1 MEPADWTTPGA
12 HLVTNGVYR
21 IPLPLPSDGLKAV
34 NVYALVSDDDLTLID
49 AGWALDA
56 ARTQLDEALATL
68 GREVRDINRFLI
80 THAHR
85 DHYTQAAAIRRECGT
100 HVALGIHEQ
109 DSMGDLSTPGALTL
123 TAQLDVLIRCGAE
136 AIIAEVHDAMLVN
149 AVKTA
154 DWALPDAWITDGD
167 ELATPNRTLTAV
179 HTPGHTRGHVVF
191 ADFANALLFAGDHI
205 LPHIT
210 PSIGFEKKPGVAP
223 LQDYLNSLERIAQ
236 LADLRLLPA
245 HGPVTDSC
253 HERVTELQH
262 HHKLRLQ
269 KTHEAV
275 QNGATT
281 AFATAQQLTWT
292 RREYPFKSL
301 DAFNSMLATIETAH
315 HLDVLVLR
323 GQLSSQ
329 VVDGVTQYTV

>member
-12 HLVTNGVYR
+12 HKVTEGVYR

-34 NVYALVSDDDLTLID
+34 NVYALITDDDLTLID
-49 AGWALDA
+49 AGWALEA
-56 ARTQLDEALATL
+56 ARTQLDDALATL
-68 GREVRDINRFLI
+68 DRDVRDISRFLI

-100 HVALGIHEQ
+100 HVSLGVHEQ
-109 DSMGDLSTPGALTL
+109 DSMRDLSTPGALTL

-136 AIIAEVHDAMLVN
+136 EIIAEVHEAMLVN
-149 AVKTA
+149 SVKTE
-154 DWALPDAWITDGD
+154 DWALPDAWITDGQ

-191 ADFANALLFAGDHI
+191 ADFADGLLFAGDHI

-210 PSIGFEKKPGVAP
+210 PSIGFEKQPGLAP
-223 LQDYLNSLERIAQ
+223 LQDYLNSLDRIAQ

-245 HGPVTDSC
+245 HGPVTQSS
-253 HERVTELQH
+253 HARVTELKQH
-262 HHKLRLQ
+262 HEQRLN
-269 KTHEAV
+269 KTREAV
-275 QNGATT
+275 ENGATT
-281 AFATAQQLTWT
+281 AYTTAQQLTWT
-292 RREYPFKSL
+292 RREHPFATL

-323 GQLSSQ
+323 GELSSTT
-329 VVDGVTQYTV
+329 VAGVTQYTL

>member
-12 HLVTNGVYR
+12 YQVTDGVYR
-21 IPLPLPSDGLKAV
+21 IPLPLPFDGLKAV
-34 NVYALVSDDDLTLID
+34 NVYALVTDEDLTLID
-49 AGWALDA
+49 AGWALEA
-56 ARTQLDEALATL
+56 ARTQLDDALATL
-68 GREVRDINRFLI
+68 DRDVRDINRFLV

-100 HVALGIHEQ
+100 HVALGMHEQ
-109 DSMGDLSTPGALTL
+109 DSMRDLSTPGALTL
-123 TAQLDVLIRCGAE
+123 TSQLDVLIRCGAE
-136 AIIAEVHDAMLVN
+136 EIVSAVHDAMLVN
-149 AVKTA
+149 TVKTE
-154 DWALPDAWITDGD
+154 DWALPDEWISDGQ

-191 ADFANALLFAGDHI
+191 ADFHHGLLFAGDHI

-210 PSIGFEKKPGVAP
+210 PSIGFEKQPGIAP
-223 LQDYLNSLERIAQ
+223 LQDYLTSLDRIAQ

-245 HGPVTDSC
+245 HGPVTESS
-253 HERVTELQH
+253 HERVTELQQH
-262 HHKLRLQ
+262 HERRLQ

-275 QNGATT
+275 QNGAKN
-281 AFATAQQLTWT
+281 AYETAQQLTWT
-292 RREYPFKSL
+292 RREHPFATL

-323 GQLSSQ
+323 GELSSN
-329 VVDGVTQYTV
+329 VIGGITHYTL